1 MKKNFDVHDYSR
13 RLELATARLK
23 KNKRASLHNRFK
35 IFRFLDHLESRGVT
49 LSRRIRYLIDLT
61 RLADMFN
68 AKNFEDASKQD
79 IERIILEHGRL
90 NLSDATKTGFR
101 VATKRFYRWLK
112 DPNDLEYP
120 PEVKWIKTTTK
131 NGHNML
137 PEDLLTEEEVMALV
151 AAAERPRDKALVAM
165 IYDSGGRIG
174 ELLTLQRR
182 NVTFDEHGA
191 VIVVDGKTGQRRERL
206 ILSVPFLAEWM
217 EAHPQKLPEAPLWV
231 HSRQGCHQDGIV
243 PMDYYSARKLL
254 LRLKA
259 KAKLKKA
266 VNPHAFRHARA
277 THLAKLLTEAQMKQ
291 MFGWTQDSK
300 MAARYVHLSGRDVDD
315 ALLRAHGLQ
324 PRVEEETPKLTVVK
338 CVRCGLQNSTIHK
351 LCSRCGMPLDL
362 KTALEMK
369 ENSAIESDEERRKM
383 RSEIDEL
390 KFRLRV
396 IEDASGYRVGS
407 LKQPIFSAHASQSKD
422 T

>member
-13 RLELATARLK
+13 RLELATAKLK
-23 KNKRASLHNRFK
+23 KNKRPSLHNRFK

-49 LSRRIRYLIDLT
+49 LPRRIRYLIDLI

-68 AKNFEDASKQD
+68 AKNFDHASKQD
-79 IERIILEHGRL
+79 IEKVILEHGRL

-131 NGHNML
+131 NAHNML
-137 PEDLLTEEEVMALV
+137 PEDLLTEEEVIALV

-243 PMDYYSARKLL
+243 PMDYCSARKLL
-254 LRLKA
+254 
-259 KAKLKKA
+259 
-266 VNPHAFRHARA
+266 
-277 THLAKLLTEAQMKQ
+277 Q
-291 MFGWTQDSK
+291 
-300 MAARYVHLSGRDVDD
+300 
-315 ALLRAHGLQ
+315 
-324 PRVEEETPKLTVVK
+324 
-338 CVRCGLQNSTIHK
+338 
-351 LCSRCGMPLDL
+351 
-362 KTALEMK
+362 
-369 ENSAIESDEERRKM
+369 ER
-383 RSEIDEL
+383 
-390 KFRLRV
+390 
-396 IEDASGYRVGS
+396 
-407 LKQPIFSAHASQSKD
+407 
-422 T
+422 